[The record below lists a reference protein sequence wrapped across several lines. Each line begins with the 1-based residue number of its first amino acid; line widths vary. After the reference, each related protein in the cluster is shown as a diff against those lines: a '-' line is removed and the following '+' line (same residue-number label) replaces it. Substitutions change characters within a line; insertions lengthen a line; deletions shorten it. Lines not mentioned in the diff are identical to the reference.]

1 MPKIIRTIINDR
13 PATIT
18 YLTELGGDI
27 CDSEIAKAARIA
39 YDDGETGLY
48 IIEDDEHVATAVSG
62 PEAQN

>member
-1 MPKIIRTIINDR
+1 MPKLIRTIINGR
-13 PATIT
+13 PATIA
-18 YLTELGGDI
+18 YLTALDGELT
-27 CDSEIAKAARIA
+27 DSETAKAARIA